1 MFFKTKK
8 VKVLP
13 KSGMHLI
20 EGIRLMIINLFILL
34 AVSMISLGLFWIVYR
49 IRLLGFPLPLP
60 VWLVILGTGIPS
72 CVFWFQYG
80 KKFGSFV
87 KQNRFTKGLL
97 LGILGD
103 IPGFIILYIITNSY
117 HSIDNLP
124 LDPEIFRITFIIF
137 LMLLVLMPIM
147 VLLGTLDTSG
157 K

>member
-1 MFFKTKK
+1 MYYKIKK
-8 VKVLP
+8 ILP
-13 KSGMHLI
+13 KSDMYLI
-20 EGIRLMIINLFILL
+20 EGIKLMIVNLIIIL
-34 AVSMISLGLFWIVYR
+34 VVGIISLGLFWLVYR
-49 IRLLGFPLPLP
+49 IRQLGFPLPLP

-87 KQNRFTKGLL
+87 RQNRFTKGLL
-97 LGILGD
+97 LGILGN

-117 HSIDNLP
+117 PEMNNLS
-124 LDPEIFRITFIIF
+124 LDPEIVRIVFIIF

-147 VLLGTLDTSG
+147 VLLGTLDKSI

>member
-1 MFFKTKK
+1 MYYKIKK
-8 VKVLP
+8 ILP
-13 KSGMHLI
+13 KSDMYLI
-20 EGIRLMIINLFILL
+20 EGIKLMIVNLIIIL
-34 AVSMISLGLFWIVYR
+34 VVGIISLGLFWVVYR
-49 IRLLGFPLPLP
+49 IRQLGFPLPLP

-87 KQNRFTKGLL
+87 RQNRFTKGLL
-97 LGILGD
+97 LGILGN

-117 HSIDNLP
+117 PEMNNLS
-124 LDPEIFRITFIIF
+124 LDPEIVRIVFIIF

-147 VLLGTLDTSG
+147 VLLGTLDKSI

>member
-1 MFFKTKK
+1 MY
-8 VKVLP
+8 
-13 KSGMHLI
+13 LI
-20 EGIRLMIINLFILL
+20 EGIKLMIVNLIIIL
-34 AVSMISLGLFWIVYR
+34 VVGIISLGLFWVVYR
-49 IRLLGFPLPLP
+49 IRQLGFPLPLP

-87 KQNRFTKGLL
+87 RQNRFTKGLL
-97 LGILGD
+97 LGILGN

-117 HSIDNLP
+117 PEMNNLS
-124 LDPEIFRITFIIF
+124 LDPEIVRIVFIIF

-147 VLLGTLDTSG
+147 VLLGTLDKSI